1 MKTSIPTSFIPKSIT
16 VATCAALFV
25 SLASFAAPSIKSDAD
40 KASYSIGASVG
51 NYISGQVYTQVELG
65 AEVNVDLVVQGF
77 VDALKKQQQFTDE
90 EVLTYLNQRADELN
104 QMRIAN
110 AEKLAADNIKAG
122 EAFMAEN
129 KNKAG
134 VTVTESGLQYEVL
147 TQGTGNK
154 PNPED
159 VVTVEYVGKLI
170 DGTEFESTVG
180 REEPTRFALM
190 TVIPG
195 WEEGLKLMPV
205 GSKYRFVIPA
215 NLAYGNEFVGDIPPQ
230 STLIFDIEL
239 KNIEKPSEK
248 KAARMMGMMP
258 AH

>member
-1 MKTSIPTSFIPKSIT
+1 MKKSMPTSFIPKTIT

-25 SLASFAAPSIKSDAD
+25 SMATFAADLKTDDD

-51 NYISGQVYTQVELG
+51 KHISSQIYTQVELG
-65 AEVNVDLVVQGF
+65 AKVDVDLVVSGF
-77 VDALKKQQQFTDE
+77 VDSLKAKSQLNDE
-90 EVLTYLNQRADELN
+90 EILSALNQRVEQLN
-104 QMRIAN
+104 ATRKAN
-110 AEKLAADNIKAG
+110 AEKLAAENIKAG
-122 EAFMAEN
+122 EAFLADN
-129 KNKAG
+129 KKKAG

-147 TQGTGNK
+147 TKGTGNK

-170 DGTEFESTVG
+170 DGTEFENTVG

-195 WEEGLKLMPV
+195 WEEGLKLMPM

-215 NLAYGNEFVGDIPPQ
+215 NLAYGNEFVGEIPPQ
-230 STLIFDIEL
+230 STLIFEIEL

-248 KAARMMGMMP
+248 KEARMMGMMP